1 MKMIF
6 GFFVL
11 TLTAIVSFAQTA
23 AFEGPSISNGTVG
36 KEFISCNGKTKQG
49 VEAVVKV
56 QVIPRSGIVLKYQL
70 QGKLVSENVV
80 TPKSTQF
87 GSGYAGSP
95 LSVVIPNIQGPA
107 IDTYQLIVYNGSAT
121 IAVIDCRKNR

>member
-11 TLTAIVSFAQTA
+11 TLTAIVSFAQTS

-56 QVIPRSGIVLKYQL
+56 QAILGRGIVLKYQL
-70 QGKLVSENVV
+70 HGKPFSENVV
-80 TPKSTQF
+80 APQSKPF
-87 GSGYAGSP
+87 GSGYVGRP
-95 LSVVIPNIQGPA
+95 LSVIIPNMQGPVT
-107 IDTYQLIVYNGSAT
+107 DTYQLIVYNGNTT
-121 IAVIDCRKNR
+121 IAVIDCRK